1 VHRLFL
7 LGLNHASAPL
17 EVREKLAFNAAG
29 STAALDALRQ
39 EFPACEGV
47 LLCTCNRT
55 EIYIARAE
63 KDRPGKE
70 ELIEFLARQR
80 GLSADAFAS
89 HLYLKAER
97 EAVSHLFSVTSSLD
111 SMVLGETQ
119 ILGQVRQA
127 YESARAQGT
136 AGPMLHPLFQ
146 RALSV
151 AKKVM
156 SETKLAE
163 GRVSVASVAVEY
175 AKQIFDKFSDK
186 TVLSI
191 GAGKM
196 SAIVLE
202 HLKAL
207 GSKRLVIC
215 NRDLEKAKAL
225 AARFGSEAVGID
237 GLADHLAKADIVVTA
252 TGSTQPIITRAM
264 FEKVMRRRK
273 RRPVFIIDIAMPRD
287 VAADVGE
294 LDNVYLYNLDDLQ
307 QVVMATRDQRGGAVE
322 AANLIIAEQV
332 GEFIVWHRMRE
343 AGPIIDQ
350 LFRRAHAMAQ
360 EELERTLW
368 KLGSTTDAQRQQ
380 LEDLT
385 RRIVNK
391 LLHDPVSVLRDPE
404 AAHGSGG
411 QYRHAVTKLF
421 KLDDE
426 ADGSTDA

>member
-1 VHRLFL
+1 V
-7 LGLNHASAPL
+7 
-17 EVREKLAFNAAG
+17 V
-29 STAALDALRQ
+29 
-39 EFPACEGV
+39 
-47 LLCTCNRT
+47 
-55 EIYIARAE
+55 
-63 KDRPGKE
+63 
-70 ELIEFLARQR
+70 EFLARQR
-80 GLSADAFAS
+80 GLSPDAFAA
-89 HLYLKAER
+89 HLYHKAER
-97 EAVSHLFSVTSSLD
+97 DAVSHLFSVTSSLD

-127 YESARAQGT
+127 YEFARAQGT
-136 AGPMLHPLFQ
+136 AGAMLHPLFQ
-146 RALSV
+146 RALAV
-151 AKKVM
+151 GKQVM

-163 GRVSVASVAVEY
+163 GRVSIASVAVDY
-175 AKQIFDKFSDK
+175 ARQIFDKFSDK

-202 HLKAL
+202 NLKAL
-207 GSKRLVIC
+207 GPKQLVIC

-225 AARFGSEAVGID
+225 AAKFGAEAVGMD

-264 FEKVMRRRK
+264 FEAVMKRRK
-273 RRPVFIIDIAMPRD
+273 RKPVFIIDIAMPRD
-287 VAADVGE
+287 VAAEVGGV
-294 LDNVYLYNLDDLQ
+294 DNVYLYNLDDLQ
-307 QVVMATRDQRGGAVE
+307 KVVMATRSQRDGAVE
-322 AANLIIAEQV
+322 AANLIVAEQV
-332 GEFIVWHRMRE
+332 GEFIVWNRMRE

-350 LFRRAHAMAQ
+350 LFRRAHTMAQ
-360 EELERTLW
+360 EELGRTLG
-368 KLGSTTDAQRQQ
+368 KLGPTTDAQREQ

-404 AAHGSGG
+404 GGHGSGG

-426 ADGSTDA
+426 ADGSTDV